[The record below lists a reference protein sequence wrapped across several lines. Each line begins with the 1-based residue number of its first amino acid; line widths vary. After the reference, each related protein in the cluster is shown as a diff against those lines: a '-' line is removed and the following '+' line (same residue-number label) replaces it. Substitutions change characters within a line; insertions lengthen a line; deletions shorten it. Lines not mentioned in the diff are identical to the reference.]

1 MNDNNKVIYKYR
13 VWYAPDKYKNFTE
26 EQWED
31 AREFA
36 KEHNSYVR
44 LI

>member
-1 MNDNNKVIYKYR
+1 MDDSNKKIYKYR
-13 VWYAPDKYKNFTE
+13 VWYDRDKYKNFTE
-26 EQWED
+26 DEWED

-36 KEHNSYVR
+36 KEHNSHVR